1 MQLRQSE
8 RRQAKIKI
16 GLQGCAGSGKTF
28 SSLLLAKGLTNGDF
42 TKVAIIDTENGSAD
56 LYAHLGNYNVLS
68 LSPPFTPENYIKAI
82 EVCEKAGI
90 EVIIIDSISHE
101 WDELLDFHSKLAGN
115 SFTNW
120 AKVTP
125 RQKAF
130 VDKILQTNA
139 HIIATMR
146 TKQDYVLNQK
156 DGKFIPEKVG
166 LKSVQRDGLDYE
178 FTLVFDVDIKH
189 YAVSSKDRTGLFMG
203 KPDFIISENTGKKIL
218 DWCNEGS
225 NNKTKAVETEIKPT
239 NPIVDN
245 LPSLSSPLEARV
257 NNSKKISPQ
266 SFPKINPKEAF
277 GASEEE
283 LSFLPSQDLDDTTE
297 EEVYEALQACNSIQ
311 ELYALYR
318 AFPKFQSS
326 LRVDF
331 EAKKSLLINLTNP
344 NNISRNGQ
352 SRIQ

>member
-16 GLQGCAGSGKTF
+16 GLQGCAGGGKTY

-42 TKVAIIDTENGSAD
+42 SKVAIIDTENGSAD

-68 LSPPFTPENYIKAI
+68 LTPPFTPENYIKAI

-189 YAVSSKDRTGLFMG
+189 FAVSSKDRTGLFMG
-203 KPDFIISENTGKKIL
+203 QPEFVISENRRVGYKRHDSTIL
-218 DWCNEGS
+218 FLRTFFAFIFYQITFSERSVFSSSIAERLDNEFARQS
-225 NNKTKAVETEIKPT
+225 VY
-239 NPIVDN
+239 
-245 LPSLSSPLEARV
+245 SLCS
-257 NNSKKISPQ
+257 
-266 SFPKINPKEAF
+266 
-277 GASEEE
+277 
-283 LSFLPSQDLDDTTE
+283 DT
-297 EEVYEALQACNSIQ
+297 I
-311 ELYALYR
+311 
-318 AFPKFQSS
+318 
-326 LRVDF
+326 
-331 EAKKSLLINLTNP
+331 
-344 NNISRNGQ
+344 
-352 SRIQ
+352 